1 MVLAGA
7 ICDLHIIVFNRNMLI
22 HHSHHE
28 KMRVTSSVSTSR
40 PGVTVTKCIDYCH
53 RHSLIVI
60 HSFRQLRPQDSSNGI
75 CKPIELT
82 TNTEMRFTALA
93 LLLGGSS
100 VLLSATQADGFH
112 VCAPSRSPSPSS
124 VVVVF
129 GLLPKAASKAL
140 LSMSTADCGCG
151 DSVILS
157 GRPSDKARSL
167 DPRQAIRKNSIYTVD
182 GLETNMDELIGAPGD
197 TTAVSIVVLMRSL
210 G

>member
-1 MVLAGA
+1 
-7 ICDLHIIVFNRNMLI
+7 
-22 HHSHHE
+22 
-28 KMRVTSSVSTSR
+28 MRVTSCVSTSR

-53 RHSLIVI
+53 RHSLNVI
-60 HSFRQLRPQDSSNGI
+60 HSFRQLRPQDSGNGI

-100 VLLSATQADGFH
+100 VLQADGFH
-112 VCAPSRSPSPSS
+112 VCAPLRSPSPSS
-124 VVVVF
+124 AVVVF

-140 LSMSTADCGCG
+140 LFMSTADCGCG
-151 DSVILS
+151 DNVLLS

-182 GLETNMDELIGAPGD
+182 GLETNMDELIGAPSD